1 MSELS
6 HQRAGS
12 GISRRSWIVE
22 GLCAL
27 AAVASAG
34 LPLAARAQ
42 ATAWPERAITLI
54 QPYAPGT
61 ATDASSRFIAQKI
74 GERWKVPLVMD
85 HRSGAN
91 GLIGTELAAR
101 SAPDGYS
108 LLVAANGVVTNNTL
122 YPKLSFNGL
131 RDFVAVARLGY
142 APLVLVVPASAPYKS
157 VPELLAAAR
166 PKPGDMSYGSAGNG
180 SSGHLAG
187 ALLASIGKFDALHV
201 AYKGGSPA
209 LVDLI
214 AGRTSFMLL
223 NPLEV
228 LPHIQSG
235 RLRALAVSG
244 AQRAPMLPNVPTM
257 AEAGLPNFD
266 ASVWWT
272 LLAPAGTA
280 PEVVAKL
287 NAETR
292 KALADAGTREKLGA
306 LGAVI
311 TPSSP
316 QEAAAF
322 LKSESAKW
330 EQVIRAADIKAD

>member
-1 MSELS
+1 MTPIAPL
-6 HQRAGS
+6 
-12 GISRRSWIVE
+12 RRRLGALFLACLAAPS
-22 GLCAL
+22 LAL
-27 AAVASAG
+27 AQAPYPAKPIRLVVPFAAGGAVDTVG
-34 LPLAARAQ
+34 RVV
-42 ATAWPERAITLI
+42 
-54 QPYAPGT
+54 
-61 ATDASSRFIAQKI
+61 
-74 GERWKVPLVMD
+74 GERLSTQMGQPVIVDNRP
-85 HRSGAN
+85 GAN
-91 GLIGTELAAR
+91 ANIGTENVAR

-122 YPKLSFNGL
+122 YPRLSFNGL

-166 PKPGDMSYGSAGNG
+166 AKPGDMSYGSAGNG

-187 ALLASIGKFDALHV
+187 ALLASVGKFEALHV

>member
-1 MSELS
+1 MTPIAPL
-6 HQRAGS
+6 
-12 GISRRSWIVE
+12 RRRLGALFLACLAAPS
-22 GLCAL
+22 LAL
-27 AAVASAG
+27 AQAPYPSKPIRLVVPFAAGGAVDTVG
-34 LPLAARAQ
+34 RVV
-42 ATAWPERAITLI
+42 
-54 QPYAPGT
+54 
-61 ATDASSRFIAQKI
+61 
-74 GERWKVPLVMD
+74 GERLSTQMGQPLIVD
-85 HRSGAN
+85 NRPGAN
-91 GLIGTELAAR
+91 ANIGTENVAR

-157 VPELLAAAR
+157 VPEVLAAAR
-166 PKPGDMSYGSAGNG
+166 AKPGDMSYGSAGTG

-187 ALLASIGKFDALHV
+187 ALLASVGKFDALHV

>member
-1 MSELS
+1 MTSIVPL
-6 HQRAGS
+6 
-12 GISRRSWIVE
+12 RRRLGALFLACLAAPS
-22 GLCAL
+22 LAL
-27 AAVASAG
+27 AQAPYPSKPIRLVVPFAAGGAVDTVG
-34 LPLAARAQ
+34 RVV
-42 ATAWPERAITLI
+42 
-54 QPYAPGT
+54 
-61 ATDASSRFIAQKI
+61 
-74 GERWKVPLVMD
+74 GERLSTQMGQPVIVDNRP
-85 HRSGAN
+85 GAN
-91 GLIGTELAAR
+91 ANIGTENVAR

-166 PKPGDMSYGSAGNG
+166 AKPGDMSYGSAGNG

-187 ALLASIGKFDALHV
+187 ALLASVGKFDALHV

>member
-1 MSELS
+1 MTPIAPL
-6 HQRAGS
+6 
-12 GISRRSWIVE
+12 RRRLGALFLACLAAPS
-22 GLCAL
+22 LAL
-27 AAVASAG
+27 AQAPYPSKPIRLVVPFAAGGAVDTVG
-34 LPLAARAQ
+34 RVV
-42 ATAWPERAITLI
+42 
-54 QPYAPGT
+54 
-61 ATDASSRFIAQKI
+61 
-74 GERWKVPLVMD
+74 GERLSTQMGQPVIVDNRP
-85 HRSGAN
+85 GAN
-91 GLIGTELAAR
+91 ANIGTENVAR

-166 PKPGDMSYGSAGNG
+166 AKPGDMSYGSAGNG

-187 ALLASIGKFDALHV
+187 ALLASVGKFDALHV

>member
-1 MSELS
+1 
-6 HQRAGS
+6 
-12 GISRRSWIVE
+12 
-22 GLCAL
+22 
-27 AAVASAG
+27 
-34 LPLAARAQ
+34 
-42 ATAWPERAITLI
+42 
-54 QPYAPGT
+54 
-61 ATDASSRFIAQKI
+61 
-74 GERWKVPLVMD
+74 
-85 HRSGAN
+85 
-91 GLIGTELAAR
+91 
-101 SAPDGYS
+101 
-108 LLVAANGVVTNNTL
+108 
-122 YPKLSFNGL
+122 
-131 RDFVAVARLGY
+131 
-142 APLVLVVPASAPYKS
+142 
-157 VPELLAAAR
+157 
-166 PKPGDMSYGSAGNG
+166 
-180 SSGHLAG
+180 
-187 ALLASIGKFDALHV
+187 
-201 AYKGGSPA
+201 
-209 LVDLI
+209 
-214 AGRTSFMLL
+214 
-223 NPLEV
+223 V

>member
-1 MSELS
+1 MTSIAPL
-6 HQRAGS
+6 
-12 GISRRSWIVE
+12 RRRLGALFLACLAAPS
-22 GLCAL
+22 LAL
-27 AAVASAG
+27 AQAPYPSKAIRLVVPFAAGGAVDTVG
-34 LPLAARAQ
+34 RVV
-42 ATAWPERAITLI
+42 
-54 QPYAPGT
+54 
-61 ATDASSRFIAQKI
+61 
-74 GERWKVPLVMD
+74 GERLSTQMGQPVIVDNRP
-85 HRSGAN
+85 GAN
-91 GLIGTELAAR
+91 ANIGTENVAR

-142 APLVLVVPASAPYKS
+142 APLVLVVPASAPYKT

-166 PKPGDMSYGSAGNG
+166 AKPGDMSYGSAGNG

-187 ALLASIGKFDALHV
+187 ALLASVGKFDALHV

-235 RLRALAVSG
+235 RLRALAVGG

>member
-1 MSELS
+1 MTPIAPL
-6 HQRAGS
+6 
-12 GISRRSWIVE
+12 RRRLGALFLACLAAPS
-22 GLCAL
+22 LAL
-27 AAVASAG
+27 AQAPYPSKPIRLVVPFAAGGAVDTVG
-34 LPLAARAQ
+34 RVV
-42 ATAWPERAITLI
+42 
-54 QPYAPGT
+54 
-61 ATDASSRFIAQKI
+61 
-74 GERWKVPLVMD
+74 GERLSTQMGQPVIVDNRP
-85 HRSGAN
+85 GAN
-91 GLIGTELAAR
+91 ANIGTENVAR

-166 PKPGDMSYGSAGNG
+166 AKPGDMSYGSAGNG

-187 ALLASIGKFDALHV
+187 ALLASVGKFDALHV

-330 EQVIRAADIKAD
+330 ERVIRAADIKAD

>member
-1 MSELS
+1 MTSTAPL
-6 HQRAGS
+6 
-12 GISRRSWIVE
+12 RRRLGALFLACLAAPS
-22 GLCAL
+22 LAL
-27 AAVASAG
+27 AQAPYPSKPIRLVVPFAAGGAVDTVG
-34 LPLAARAQ
+34 RVV
-42 ATAWPERAITLI
+42 
-54 QPYAPGT
+54 
-61 ATDASSRFIAQKI
+61 
-74 GERWKVPLVMD
+74 GERLSTQMGQPVIVNNRP
-85 HRSGAN
+85 GAN
-91 GLIGTELAAR
+91 ANIGTENVAR

-166 PKPGDMSYGSAGNG
+166 AKPGDMSYGSAGNG

-187 ALLASIGKFDALHV
+187 ALLASVGKFDALHV

>member
-1 MSELS
+1 MTSTAPL
-6 HQRAGS
+6 
-12 GISRRSWIVE
+12 RRRLGALFLACLAAPS
-22 GLCAL
+22 LAL
-27 AAVASAG
+27 AQAPYPSKAIRLVVPFAAGGAVDTVG
-34 LPLAARAQ
+34 RVV
-42 ATAWPERAITLI
+42 
-54 QPYAPGT
+54 
-61 ATDASSRFIAQKI
+61 
-74 GERWKVPLVMD
+74 GERLSTQMGQPVIVDNRP
-85 HRSGAN
+85 GAN
-91 GLIGTELAAR
+91 ANIGTENVAR

-166 PKPGDMSYGSAGNG
+166 AKPGDMSYGSAGNG

-187 ALLASIGKFDALHV
+187 ALLASVGKFDALHV

>member
-1 MSELS
+1 MTPIAPL
-6 HQRAGS
+6 
-12 GISRRSWIVE
+12 RRRLGALFLACLAAPS
-22 GLCAL
+22 LAL
-27 AAVASAG
+27 AQAPYPSKPIRLVVPFAAGGAVDTVG
-34 LPLAARAQ
+34 RVV
-42 ATAWPERAITLI
+42 
-54 QPYAPGT
+54 
-61 ATDASSRFIAQKI
+61 
-74 GERWKVPLVMD
+74 GERLSTQMGQPLIVD
-85 HRSGAN
+85 NRPGAN
-91 GLIGTELAAR
+91 ANIGTENVAR

-166 PKPGDMSYGSAGNG
+166 AKPGDMSYGSAGNG

-187 ALLASIGKFDALHV
+187 ALLASVGKFDALHV

>member
-1 MSELS
+1 MTSIAPL
-6 HQRAGS
+6 
-12 GISRRSWIVE
+12 RRRLGALFLACLAAPS
-22 GLCAL
+22 LAL
-27 AAVASAG
+27 AQAPYPSKPIRLVVPFAAGGAVDTVG
-34 LPLAARAQ
+34 RVV
-42 ATAWPERAITLI
+42 
-54 QPYAPGT
+54 
-61 ATDASSRFIAQKI
+61 
-74 GERWKVPLVMD
+74 GERLSTQMGQPVIVDNRP
-85 HRSGAN
+85 GAN
-91 GLIGTELAAR
+91 ANIGTENVAR

-166 PKPGDMSYGSAGNG
+166 AKPGDMSYGSAGNG

-187 ALLASIGKFDALHV
+187 ALLASVGKFDALHV

>member
-1 MSELS
+1 MTPIAPL
-6 HQRAGS
+6 
-12 GISRRSWIVE
+12 RRRLGALFLACLAAPS
-22 GLCAL
+22 LAL
-27 AAVASAG
+27 AQAPYPSKPIRLVVPFAAGGAVDTVG
-34 LPLAARAQ
+34 RVV
-42 ATAWPERAITLI
+42 
-54 QPYAPGT
+54 
-61 ATDASSRFIAQKI
+61 
-74 GERWKVPLVMD
+74 GERLSTQMGQPVIVDNRP
-85 HRSGAN
+85 GAN
-91 GLIGTELAAR
+91 ANIGTENVAR

-131 RDFVAVARLGY
+131 RDFVDVARLGY

-166 PKPGDMSYGSAGNG
+166 AKPGDMSYGSAGNG

-187 ALLASIGKFDALHV
+187 ALLASVGKFDALHV